1 MGGRKRRKK
10 LVRRVIKKLPKIF
23 VCPRCG
29 RQSVSVEFNNDHS
42 EAYVKCAYC
51 NLSGHVQVKKIH
63 EAVDAYN
70 MFVDDYYGGKISEVR
85 ASGT

>member
-1 MGGRKRRKK
+1 MRRI
-10 LVRRVIKKLPKIF
+10 IKKIPKIF
-23 VCPRCG
+23 ICPKCG
-29 RQSVSVEFNNDHS
+29 RQAVSVEFNNDHT

-51 NLSGHVQVKKIH
+51 NLSGYVQVKKIH

-70 MFVDDYYGGKISEVR
+70 IFVDEYYGGKISEAR

>member
-1 MGGRKRRKK
+1 M
-10 LVRRVIKKLPKIF
+10 RRVIKKIPKIF
-23 VCPRCG
+23 ICPRCG
-29 RQSVSVEFNNDHS
+29 RQAVSVEFNNDHT

-70 MFVDDYYGGKISEVR
+70 IFVDEYYGGKISEVR